1 MAKTTETRIYKA
13 AYELLMNITQLV
25 GSFPRNRRH
34 VGDRLFKNACELV
47 ECVFQANV
55 ARDKV
60 PLILRVKEYL
70 VSIQVSL
77 RLSSDLRL
85 ISPRQFGTTVETA
98 TEVSKQASGWLAW
111 AEARA

>member
-1 MAKTTETRIYKA
+1 MAKATETRIYQA
-13 AYELLMNITQLV
+13 SYDLLMKITQLV
-25 GSFPRNRRH
+25 GSYPRNRRY
-34 VGDRLFKNACELV
+34 VGDRLFRNACELV

-60 PLILRVKEYL
+60 PLILRVKAHL

-98 TEVSKQASGWLAW
+98 TEVGKQASGWLTW